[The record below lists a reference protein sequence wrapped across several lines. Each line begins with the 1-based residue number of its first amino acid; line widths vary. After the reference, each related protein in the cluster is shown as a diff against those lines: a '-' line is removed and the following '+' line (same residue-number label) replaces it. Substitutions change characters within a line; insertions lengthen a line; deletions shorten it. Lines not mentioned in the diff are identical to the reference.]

1 MAKIKLTPQQTI
13 DFEKLVEM
21 ETPDWVTK
29 EIYDTLLDE
38 WDTYKFDKITFRN
51 YVMDI
56 FLVAPHDMQDN
67 PKWKFVSFRTKPSI
81 LFERYKKGLIVSSPA
96 TGQDPKTV
104 TPSNIES
111 ASRHAG
117 RQWGDNE
124 GSEWLAYGAF
134 NLIF

>member
-1 MAKIKLTPQQTI
+1 LAIIKLTPQQTI

-56 FLVAPHDMQDN
+56 FLVAHMICKIIQN
-67 PKWKFVSFRTKPSI
+67 
-81 LFERYKKGLIVSSPA
+81 G
-96 TGQDPKTV
+96 
-104 TPSNIES
+104 
-111 ASRHAG
+111 
-117 RQWGDNE
+117 
-124 GSEWLAYGAF
+124 
-134 NLIF
+134 NL